1 VHESRFLLTR
11 AGIFYSL
18 GLPAGWSSQHLIFSL
33 VAKPETWVLEILKDW
48 GCVLRDDIRYL
59 RAAAVGAVVLY
70 HLWPARVPGG
80 YVGVDVFFVISGFLI
95 SGHLFKE
102 ATSGNNIN
110 LRQFYAR
117 RARRILP
124 ASLSVL
130 VLSILATLIWSPLQ
144 DWGNSF
150 RQIFA
155 SALFFQNWQLSYDKV
170 DYLTAESS
178 ATPVQH
184 FWTLSVEE
192 QFYAFWPLLIVI
204 VLAALKSFK
213 IDARIKLG
221 IVFSIF
227 GLLSLAYSVVLT
239 EQDPVQA
246 YFSTGTRVW
255 EFVVGALIAMLPS
268 VQGGLKVPRIAASLL
283 GWILIPVSVFFYTS
297 ETPFPG
303 IAAVVPV
310 LGTALIIWANRN
322 EVSSNKGLNFVQKP
336 ILAIGDFSF
345 ALYLYHWPVMIFAK
359 SAFGDLDAMQKIVV
373 LIISAL
379 LAWVTTTYI
388 ENPIRFGALS
398 KLKASSQLLIALVT
412 ALAVALSAGV
422 GATILDRFSSS
433 SGGSQ
438 TVNESSDC
446 FGALANM
453 PESQCDETSVVG
465 LLPRPQF
472 AYRDKPEVTTGSR
485 CGASEDQTKLFSC
498 EFGKPNSTTRVALIG
513 DSHAMALFPAVER
526 LAEDQGWSLTTY
538 LRGGCPFLG
547 EPIEGNLG
555 QRGINCT
562 NWNRDLN
569 QKLAETAPFDLVLVT
584 NNENTDGYGPEAL
597 VAAWEP
603 IVARGSKL
611 VVLRDVPTMS
621 GALDC
626 LLRNEQN
633 PSACDVKREVA
644 LSKNRLATAAAL
656 VEGSYVV
663 DLSDFFCDPINCH
676 VVVGGAIVYRDG
688 HHLTNTFASTLFKP
702 LKLSMQK
709 LEIIA
714 SK

>member
-1 VHESRFLLTR
+1 M
-11 AGIFYSL
+11 
-18 GLPAGWSSQHLIFSL
+18 
-33 VAKPETWVLEILKDW
+33 
-48 GCVLRDDIRYL
+48 
-59 RAAAVGAVVLY
+59 LY
-70 HLWPARVPGG
+70 HLWPGRVPGG

-102 ATSGNNIN
+102 AASGNKIN
-110 LRQFYAR
+110 LRQFFAR

-178 ATPVQH
+178 QTPVQH

-192 QFYAFWPLLIVI
+192 QFYAVWPLLIVI
-204 VLAALKSFK
+204 VLATLKSLRM
-213 IDARIKLG
+213 ATRIKLG
-221 IVFSIF
+221 IVFSLV
-227 GLLSLAYSVVLT
+227 GVLSLAYSVVLT
-239 EQDPVQA
+239 ELNPIQA

-268 VQGGLKVPRIAASLL
+268 VQGGLKVTRLAASLL
-283 GWILIPVSVFFYTS
+283 GWILIAVSVFVYTS

-303 IAAVVPV
+303 IAAALPV
-310 LGTALIIWANRN
+310 IGTALVIWANRN
-322 EVSSNKGLNFVQKP
+322 EASSGKVLNFLQKP
-336 ILAIGDFSF
+336 ILAIGDFSY

-359 SAFGDLDAMQKIVV
+359 SVFGELDYKQKILV
-373 LIISAL
+373 LLISAL
-379 LAWVTTTYI
+379 LSWVTTIYI
-388 ENPIRFGALS
+388 ENPIRFGSLS
-398 KLKASSQLLIALVT
+398 KLKAASQLYVAMVAI
-412 ALAVALSAGV
+412 LAVALTSGV
-422 GATILDRFSSS
+422 GAVILDRFSGP
-433 SGGSQ
+433 SGGNQ

-446 FGALANM
+446 FGALAKM
-453 PESQCDETSVVG
+453 PGNSCDEGAVVG
-465 LLPRPQF
+465 LLPRPQL
-472 AYRDKPEVTTGSR
+472 AYRDKPEVTTGSE

-498 EFGKPNSTTRVALIG
+498 EFGNPNSTTRVALIG

-538 LRGGCPFLG
+538 LRGACPFLG
-547 EPIEGNLG
+547 EPIEGNLS

-569 QKLAETAPFDLVLVT
+569 QKLAETTPFDLVFVT
-584 NNENTDGYGPEAL
+584 NNESRDGYGPDAL

-603 IVARGSKL
+603 IVSRGSKL

-626 LLRNEQN
+626 LLRNELN

-644 LSKNRLATAAAL
+644 LAKNRLAAAAAL
-656 VEGSYVV
+656 VEGSHVV
-663 DLSDFFCDPINCH
+663 DLSDFFCDSINCH

-702 LKLSMQK
+702 LKLSMQ
-709 LEIIA
+709 A
-714 SK
+714 SGLIPAEDEN

>member
-1 VHESRFLLTR
+1 M
-11 AGIFYSL
+11 
-18 GLPAGWSSQHLIFSL
+18 
-33 VAKPETWVLEILKDW
+33 
-48 GCVLRDDIRYL
+48 RDDIRYL

-70 HLWPARVPGG
+70 HLWPGRVPGG

-102 ATSGNNIN
+102 ASAGYKIN

-124 ASLSVL
+124 ASLTVL

-155 SALFFQNWQLSYDKV
+155 STLFFQNWQLSYDKV

-178 ATPVQH
+178 QTPVQH

-192 QFYAFWPLLIVI
+192 QFYAIWPLLIVI
-204 VLAALKSFK
+204 VLAVLKSLRL
-213 IDARIKLG
+213 ATQLKLG
-221 IVFSIF
+221 IVFALV
-227 GLLSLAYSVVLT
+227 GALSLYYSIVLT
-239 EQDPVQA
+239 ELNPIQA

-255 EFVVGALIAMLPS
+255 EFVVGALVAMVPT
-268 VQGGLKVPRIAASLL
+268 VQARLKVTRLVAALL
-283 GWILIPVSVFFYTS
+283 GWASITVSIFVYTS

-303 IAAVVPV
+303 IAAAAPV

-322 EVSSNKGLNFVQKP
+322 EGRSSKVLSFLQKP
-336 ILAIGDFSF
+336 ILAVGDYSF

-359 SAFGDLDAMQKIVV
+359 AVYGDLDLRQKIVV
-373 LIISAL
+373 LLISGL

-388 ENPIRFGALS
+388 ENPIRFGSLS
-398 KLKASSQLLIALVT
+398 KLKVSSQLYIAMV
-412 ALAVALSAGV
+412 AIVAVALTSGV
-422 GATILDRFSSS
+422 GAIILDRFSGPSANN
-433 SGGSQ
+433 Q

-446 FGALANM
+446 FGALAKM
-453 PESQCDETSVVG
+453 PDNTCNPSAVVG
-465 LLPRPQF
+465 LIPRPQF
-472 AYRDKPEVTTGSR
+472 AYKDKPEVTTGSK
-485 CGASEDQTKLFSC
+485 CGASEDETKLFSC
-498 EFGKPNSTTRVALIG
+498 EWGNPNSTTRVALIG
-513 DSHAMALFPAVER
+513 DSHAMAIFPAVER

-538 LRGGCPFLG
+538 LRGACPFLG
-547 EPIEGNLG
+547 IPIEGNLS
-555 QRGINCT
+555 QRGIKCN
-562 NWNRDLN
+562 NWNQDLN
-569 QKLAETAPFDLVLVT
+569 QKLLETAPFDMVFVT
-584 NNENTDGYGPEAL
+584 NNESREGYGPESL

-603 IVARGSKL
+603 IVSRGSKL

-626 LLRNEQN
+626 LLRNELD
-633 PSACDVKREVA
+633 PGLCEVKRDKA
-644 LSKNRLATAAAL
+644 LAKNRLAAAAAM
-656 VEGSYVV
+656 VEGSYLV
-663 DLSDFFCDPINCH
+663 DLSDFFCDSLNCQI
-676 VVVGGAIVYRDG
+676 VVGGAIAYRDG

-709 LEIIA
+709 SGLILAEEG
-714 SK
+714 K